1 MYELLLDD
9 LQAKPKVI
17 VPVQI
22 HPKCP
27 NGIDWPQKAYLEK
40 KKVKI
45 GTAQKK
51 SLATFGVVDNVNVV
65 DVNNVNDDDQTE
77 AESPKNVQ
85 LKLN

>member
-1 MYELLLDD
+1 MTCKLS
-9 LQAKPKVI
+9 QVI
-17 VPVQI
+17 VPVRI

-40 KKVKI
+40 KKGKI
-45 GTAQKK
+45 GTTQKK
-51 SLATFGVVDNVNVV
+51 SLATFGVVDNVNVVDNINVV

>member
-1 MYELLLDD
+1 M
-9 LQAKPKVI
+9 
-17 VPVQI
+17 
-22 HPKCP
+22 
-27 NGIDWPQKAYLEK
+27 PQRHRLTTKSLPRK
-40 KKVKI
+40 KKEKI